1 MGNTKEIRVL
11 LVDDHPI
18 VRAGINNLL
27 RKDKLIKIVGEAE
40 NGVDA
45 LRYANE
51 LFPDVMLLDIEM
63 PLLDGREVAR
73 QLNSKGFSGEI
84 LVLSAHSDESIIQEM
99 YSYGISGYLLK
110 DEVGEVIIDAIHG
123 VVRGEKGWM
132 SRCVASKIASRLQD
146 DQKSKSILTVR
157 EKEVLKGIVDG
168 QSNQEIAYSLQISEK
183 TIEKHTNMI
192 YKKLGVVSRV
202 EAAVLAV
209 REGWVQ

>member
-1 MGNTKEIRVL
+1 MGKTKEIRVL

-40 NGVDA
+40 NGIEA
-45 LRYANE
+45 LRFANE
-51 LFPDVMLLDIEM
+51 LIPDVMLLDIEM
-63 PLLDGREVAR
+63 PILDGREVAR
-73 QLNSKGFSGEI
+73 QLNSIGFSGEI
-84 LVLSAHSDESIIQEM
+84 LVLSAHSDESIIEEM

>member
-40 NGVDA
+40 NGIEA
-45 LRYANE
+45 LRFADE

-73 QLNSKGFSGEI
+73 QLNSKGFRGEI

-110 DEVGEVIIDAIHG
+110 DEVGELIIDAIHG

-146 DQKSKSILTVR
+146 DKKFKSILTER
-157 EKEVLKGIVDG
+157 EKEVLKGIVEG
-168 QSNQEIAYSLQISEK
+168 QSNQEIAYTLQISEK